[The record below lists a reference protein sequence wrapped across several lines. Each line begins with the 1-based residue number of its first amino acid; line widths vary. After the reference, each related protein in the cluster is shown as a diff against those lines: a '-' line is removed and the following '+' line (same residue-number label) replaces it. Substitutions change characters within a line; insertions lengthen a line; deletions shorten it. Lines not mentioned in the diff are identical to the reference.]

1 MTLVSSRGTAPWN
14 SKGKIGS
21 GGAEYERGMKNVLSA
36 TASIVFR
43 FTRRRCYRALTLA
56 LAGPSCLYKFSS
68 SEQKH
73 QHFYTI
79 AGIFVTTS
87 QISQEKTICCKL
99 EFQQSQKSTF
109 LEIPAGDRW
118 PQHFQ
123 KLNYGNFPKC
133 VCELHKRVGGI
144 AQKFAVWYVWV
155 LFVFIKNWFVV
166 LGFIP

>member
-1 MTLVSSRGTAPWN
+1 MIGSRNLHHSVAMTLVSSRGTAPWN

-79 AGIFVTTS
+79 SGIFVTTS

-109 LEIPAGDRW
+109 FGNSSWGQMTAAFSEI
-118 PQHFQ
+118 
-123 KLNYGNFPKC
+123 KLWKFSKMC
-133 VCELHKRVGGI
+133 VRI
-144 AQKFAVWYVWV
+144 A
-155 LFVFIKNWFVV
+155 
-166 LGFIP
+166 